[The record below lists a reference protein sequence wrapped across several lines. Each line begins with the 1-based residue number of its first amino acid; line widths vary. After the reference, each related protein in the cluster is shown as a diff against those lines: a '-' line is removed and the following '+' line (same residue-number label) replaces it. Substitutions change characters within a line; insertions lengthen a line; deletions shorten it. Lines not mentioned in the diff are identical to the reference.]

1 MVGNSDYVV
10 RRIHYSM
17 AIQLLASKEVWSFM
31 PLSER
36 IIMSDWDYLAEDIS
50 NWILKY
56 AEQNNIS
63 TLVVGVSGGI
73 DSAVTS
79 TLCAKTGINTIVINM
94 PINQAVSQYD
104 LSNQHIEWL
113 TSKWSNVESHIID
126 LTETYEVF
134 HSKLNDFNVSE
145 LSMANTRARLRMA
158 TLYALAGSNNGI
170 VVGTGNKVEDFGVG
184 FFTKYGDGGV
194 DISPIADLYKS
205 EVYSLAESLQ
215 IIQSIQDAPPT
226 DGLWSDGRTDEDQ
239 IGATYEELEWAMNE
253 IENPLPEK
261 MQNERLAEVMRIYL
275 KFNRMNSHKMKPIPI
290 FKFNR

>member
-1 MVGNSDYVV
+1 
-10 RRIHYSM
+10 
-17 AIQLLASKEVWSFM
+17 M

-275 KFNRMNSHKMKPIPI
+275 KFNRTNSHKMKPIPI